1 MNGRGSWF
9 AVYIPLCIA
18 LSAYDFQSN
27 RIQKSGGFC
36 LITLE
41 PFRCNGQACAG
52 FRAPLKVITFPQ
64 KIDVTQLAS

>member
-1 MNGRGSWF
+1 M
-9 AVYIPLCIA
+9 AVVRCLYSSVFA

-41 PFRCNGQACAG
+41 PFRCNGQACTG